1 MKRKS
6 QHTGNR
12 PQLFAF
18 EIKGKPTGGKNTTA
32 PRLGLGIF
40 LGVKYIVLFL
50 IKFLFIRL
58 RWIGVILVNGVL
70 IVACC
75 IVNGVLIYHFN
86 ASASFNPDTIM
97 ALIAP

>member
-50 IKFLFIRL
+50 LNFFLL
-58 RWIGVILVNGVL
+58 DCVGLV
-70 IVACC
+70 
-75 IVNGVLIYHFN
+75 
-86 ASASFNPDTIM
+86 
-97 ALIAP
+97 